1 MLRPQRPKK
10 EEQNDSKVIRRKK
23 GNKKEKQMK
32 LKTENEIRSMKQISG
47 SLKCR
52 QNCHSRQF
60 FRKLKRNKR
69 GNTCKLV
76 ILGMRQSLQNVQ
88 TSKR

>member
-32 LKTENEIRSMKQISG
+32 LKTENEIRSMKQIPG
-47 SLKCR
+47 SLKCQ

-69 GNTCKLV
+69 RNKCKLV
-76 ILGMRQSLQNVQ
+76 IVGMRQSLQNVQ